1 MKNKEFASAHPFQP
15 QCCHSVITYILFT
28 VFLYLKKSM
37 TNENLQYNTLW
48 R

>member
-1 MKNKEFASAHPFQP
+1 MLSFR
-15 QCCHSVITYILFT
+15 YYLYLFT

-37 TNENLQYNTLW
+37 TNENLQCNTLW